1 MWGTLP
7 ACAVYNK
14 SYVNDDLIVGKF
26 YIDQASLTE
35 VRIRKFTESRQV
47 LTWSDPVGSSQGK
60 DNLGHYHLDRQIFHQ
75 KCHLGQRLDRT
86 CS

>member
-14 SYVNDDLIVGKF
+14 SVVNDDLIVGEF
-26 YIDQASLTE
+26 YIYQASLTE
-35 VRIRKFTESRQV
+35 VRVRKFTKSSLV
-47 LTWSDPVGSSQGK
+47 LTWPDPAGSSQEK
-60 DNLGHYHLDRQIFHQ
+60 DNQGHHLDRQIFHR
-75 KCHLGQRLDRT
+75 KCHLGQRLVRT

>member
-14 SYVNDDLIVGKF
+14 SYVNDDLIVGEF
-26 YIDQASLTE
+26 YVDQASLTE
-35 VRIRKFTESRQV
+35 VRIRKFAESSLV
-47 LTWSDPVGSSQGK
+47 LTWPDPAGSSQGK
-60 DNLGHYHLDRQIFHQ
+60 DNLGHHHLDRQIFHQ